1 MCHVI
6 PTGSRLND
14 QRTLDFVVMT
24 LADPLAPQTSG
35 VVGLNPRLRF
45 GDNTIE
51 TGDNAI
57 AAISAADGWY
67 RYTLSDAES
76 DNAPCLA
83 ALFVDAS
90 DLAGVAPV
98 REKFQIGP
106 SGINNVTTDA
116 NLVSIDGKTTS
127 EPGLP
132 WYGAFRVILA
142 KLSGLTAGGGTGI
155 EIFRARRNDGGV
167 GKIRIT
173 ETNDGTNRTG
183 TALDITDDV

>member
-76 DNAPCLA
+76 DLS
-83 ALFVDAS
+83 L
-90 DLAGVAPV
+90 
-98 REKFQIGP
+98 IH
-106 SGINNVTTDA
+106 I
-116 NLVSIDGKTTS
+116 S
-127 EPGLP
+127 EP
-132 WYGAFRVILA
+132 
-142 KLSGLTAGGGTGI
+142 T
-155 EIFRARRNDGGV
+155 RRHHV
-167 GKIRIT
+167 SRMPSS
-173 ETNDGTNRTG
+173 
-183 TALDITDDV
+183 A